1 MLPPMKRPSSR
12 KNEADEDGEPETK
25 KRPAASSG
33 SMNKAINALKHGL
46 KSSSSKKDED
56 DNDEESVGDDAEESH
71 LRDKGK
77 NLKFNSMR
85 RSLPAHIIHLYDTE
99 ALSKPSPREFRTQ
112 VINQLFT
119 KLKNGRYSLNAEKPM
134 FQEAKKLYERKYGKD
149 SETGL
154 PKSVLKGLYFQ
165 NSESAFQEAI
175 SSGDVYVM
183 NSEDGVE
190 FFGFRKIEAG
200 RERGTTREQSVLK
213 EKKITADQSNCLED
227 LLEQLNWSF
236 NWKKTDSKSMVE
248 GEKLPESV
256 LKLLTQAI
264 TSETKLSGDAFKLL
278 KKIGDDGG
286 ADYKG
291 LKLLYTESQT
301 HLSSRT
307 SRSFLARRT
316 PL

>member
-99 ALSKPSPREFRTQ
+99 ALSKPSPREFRAQ

-200 RERGTTREQSVLK
+200 RERRVLLQCWRVLLRESFRVLERAA
-213 EKKITADQSNCLED
+213 EK
-227 LLEQLNWSF
+227 
-236 NWKKTDSKSMVE
+236 
-248 GEKLPESV
+248 V
-256 LKLLTQAI
+256 LIEL
-264 TSETKLSGDAFKLL
+264 
-278 KKIGDDGG
+278 
-286 ADYKG
+286 
-291 LKLLYTESQT
+291 
-301 HLSSRT
+301 
-307 SRSFLARRT
+307 SFLERVFERVAFLLRAFERVAFLLRECLT
-316 PL
+316 ELLFC